1 MNEIITIEKF
11 VSYINY
17 IQFRL
22 TLIDDDSGHKE
33 IKAIIKKIRKSF
45 PIDEQGFC
53 AIEFFCF
60 FENFGK
66 HSNESEVTET
76 PEQLYYRLLELNSK
90 HIINKSSN

>member
-1 MNEIITIEKF
+1 MNEIITLEKF

-22 TLIDDDSGHKE
+22 TLVDDDSGHKE
-33 IKAIIKKIRKSF
+33 IKSIIKKIRESF
-45 PIDEQGFC
+45 PIDDKGFC
-53 AIEFFCF
+53 HVEFYCF

-90 HIINKSSN
+90 PND